1 MYGGIVEVVVV
12 GVFEVGCEVV
22 NLVYALEVGVWVEAE
37 VLEVLRWVSDAVD
50 AVELLEAGPELRDA
64 EDSEKVE
71 VEAVDVGPESVEAD
85 SGNKVMI
92 CRVVEVVE
100 AWSVLV
106 MVDGEEVVTGK
117 VEGRPKS
124 VDVEA
129 DAVDDWIS

>member
-1 MYGGIVEVVVV
+1 MEVVVV

>member
-85 SGNKVMI
+85 SGCKVMI